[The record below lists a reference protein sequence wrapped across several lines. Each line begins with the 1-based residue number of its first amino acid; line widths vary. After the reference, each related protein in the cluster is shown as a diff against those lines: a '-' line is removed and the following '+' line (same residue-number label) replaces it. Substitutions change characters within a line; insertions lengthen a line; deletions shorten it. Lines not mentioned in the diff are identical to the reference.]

1 MKKLLT
7 LVVLLMTTI
16 SFGQTII
23 TEWNFDTST
32 TTPSIGSGT
41 IILIGG
47 VLENLQTGTAA
58 CNCSFV
64 GGNPSTG
71 KAYTT
76 KNYPA
81 QSTASGTAGIQFFV
95 NTTGQ
100 SDINIYVDVYGSNT
114 ASKYVQLQ
122 YTLDGTTWITVGS
135 PTLVPYTSSS
145 QWTTITTSIPSSSSN
160 FSFRVVSVFD
170 PAPPSPGIA
179 NTVYSPVNSG
189 NNTAG
194 TPYTYVNTTGALR
207 FDNVK
212 VSNGVL
218 STNQNQI
225 SGLQFYPNPAKNIL
239 NIITDLNSTKNV
251 EIYDMVGKKVLVEN
265 TQSQLNV
272 SSLVTGMYIVKITE
286 DGKTSTK
293 RISIN

>member
-1 MKKLLT
+1 
-7 LVVLLMTTI
+7 MTTTL
-16 SFGQTII
+16 SFGQNII
-23 TEWNFDTST
+23 TEWNFDNST
-32 TTPSIGSGT
+32 NTPSIGTGT
-41 IILIGG
+41 IALIGG
-47 VLENLQTGTAA
+47 VLENTQTT
-58 CNCSFV
+58 CTCSFV

-76 KNYPA
+76 KNYPV
-81 QSTASGTAGIQFFV
+81 QSTASGTAGIQFSV

-122 YTLDGTTWITVGS
+122 YTLDGTNWITVGT

-145 QWTTITTSIPSSSSN
+145 QWTTITTSIPSTSSN

-170 PAPPSPGIA
+170 PAPPSPGIP

-189 NNTAG
+189 NNSAG

-212 VSNGVL
+212 VSSGAL
-218 STNQNQI
+218 STNQNTKM
-225 SGLQFYPNPAKNIL
+225 GLIVYPNPVNNGLL
-239 NIITDLNSTKNV
+239 NIQTADNSVKNV
-251 EIYDMVGKKVLVEN
+251 VVYDLLGKQVLSTSTSNSV
-265 TQSQLNV
+265 NV
-272 SSLVTGMYIVKITE
+272 SSLKPGVYTMKITE
-286 DGKTSTK
+286 DNNTGVMK
-293 RISIN
+293 IVIN